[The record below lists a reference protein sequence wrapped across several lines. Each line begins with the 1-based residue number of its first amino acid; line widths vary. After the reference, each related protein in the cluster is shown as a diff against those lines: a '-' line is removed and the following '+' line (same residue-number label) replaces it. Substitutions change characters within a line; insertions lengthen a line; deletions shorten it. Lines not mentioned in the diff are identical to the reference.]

1 MVRHCMPLCHP
12 VAMYVEEQAGVLHKF
27 AVKILICYFIFLICD
42 FIFSYLLFHFK
53 GFLFVISFFL
63 ICDFILRDSYL

>member
-27 AVKILICYFIFLICD
+27 AVKILIFFFFFTCPEANDRAAVSGTVQTVCVCVSVSVSVCD
-42 FIFSYLLFHFK
+42 C
-53 GFLFVISFFL
+53 V
-63 ICDFILRDSYL
+63 